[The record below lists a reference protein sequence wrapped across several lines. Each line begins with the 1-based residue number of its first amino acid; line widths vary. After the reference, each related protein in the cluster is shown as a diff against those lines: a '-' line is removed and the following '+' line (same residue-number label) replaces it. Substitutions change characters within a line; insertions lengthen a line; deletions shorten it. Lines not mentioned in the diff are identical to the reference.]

1 MSRQTRII
9 IGLSIGV
16 IGLIWVLPPLP
27 WSSAPTSSPRE
38 APRAMPPPPIPQ
50 VADTPP
56 PQEESTAAVLPPFN
70 GELNGNNEVR
80 VKNPGDSAVQV
91 GLRSGSRGQ
100 DFQVSAAGVHSIY
113 VPDGNYDI
121 YFIYAKDRE
130 SLYQGDSFALA
141 NNGVQITLVQVVEGN
156 YNVRKV
162 N

>member
-9 IGLSIGV
+9 IGIIIGV
-16 IGLIWVLPPLP
+16 IALIWVLPPLP
-27 WSSAPTSSPRE
+27 WSSAPASSPRE
-38 APRAMPPPPIPQ
+38 PAREMPPPPGPP

-56 PQEESTAAVLPPFN
+56 PPEESTVAVLPAFT
-70 GELNGNNEVR
+70 GALNGTNEVR

-91 GLRSGSRGQ
+91 GLRSGSQGQ

-113 VPDGNYDI
+113 VPDGYYDI
-121 YFIYAKDRE
+121 YFIYAKEPE
-130 SLYQGDSFALA
+130 SLYQGDSFTLN